1 MQINMIWFTLALLI
15 VLLITR
21 VITLETFQMNLAT
34 LTLIIIMIVLL
45 FSSLSIQYVN
55 GSVDYSSSSSNIP
68 MTTAHIQP
76 APQPSFYGPSSNL
89 HLF

>member
-1 MQINMIWFTLALLI
+1 MQINMIWFTLLLLI
-15 VLLITR
+15 ILLITR

-55 GSVDYSSSSSNIP
+55 GGVDTSSPVSEPKS
-68 MTTAHIQP
+68 TIQQL
-76 APQPSFYGPSSNL
+76 APQPILKGPSRDL

>member
-1 MQINMIWFTLALLI
+1 MQINMIWFTLILLI

-34 LTLIIIMIVLL
+34 LTLIIIMIMLI

-55 GSVDYSSSSSNIP
+55 GSIDNSGNSTTTTPSITLSPQSS
-68 MTTAHIQP
+68 
-76 APQPSFYGPSSNL
+76 FKGPSSNL

>member
-1 MQINMIWFTLALLI
+1 MIWFTLILLI

-34 LTLIIIMIVLL
+34 LTLIIIMIMLI

-55 GSVDYSSSSSNIP
+55 GSVDNSGSSSSNIP
-68 MTTAHIQP
+68 MTTAQIQP